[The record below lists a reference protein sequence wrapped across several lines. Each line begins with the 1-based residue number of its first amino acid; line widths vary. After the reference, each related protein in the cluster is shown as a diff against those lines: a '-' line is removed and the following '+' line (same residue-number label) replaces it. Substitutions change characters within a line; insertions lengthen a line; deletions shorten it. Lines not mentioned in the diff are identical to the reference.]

1 MAKLILRSADGAE
14 TELPLD
20 ELGSASIGRA
30 PECDMPITDGQAS
43 RRHCSVV
50 KLSSGWEMSDLGSTN
65 GTLVNSTLTKKKR
78 LSHGDVIRIGET
90 EIVFHDM
97 EGASSGDA
105 ADGQNG
111 LLVYAKG
118 DRKGQKIELAEQRT
132 TFGRKESNTIPIN
145 DANVSSYHCEIV
157 RDLNGYTI
165 RDLGSTNGTLVNSE
179 MITEVQLAHGAK
191 VRIGQLLFVF
201 QDPAMAE
208 VDLDLAGVDDDDQE
222 WGMMRELDLAA
233 VRKRNPAT
241 IFYSLLFVALVGGAY
256 YMLQVAEVK
265 KSKGGGGPPKGSVLW
280 SSFETLAEAY
290 KWDTDPGGD
299 VETGVTEKAKVT
311 GKQGLRISST
321 RESADVFFAD
331 TLPADGRRYEV
342 SAHVGVSGGAE
353 ATLAIRW
360 EGSGVSRW
368 AESEPASGSKPS
380 ELTGMFSSPSWA
392 RRAYVAIRVRG
403 SGQVFMDDVVVF
415 RRGSAAPETAEA
427 NSFKLG
433 VVDGR
438 VDLRYGRSP
447 ILVNGNLE
455 GAEDGA
461 AMGCQKEDELHI
473 ALTVA
478 DAGFATSVDV
488 VFAEHAGFLGQG
500 FRAFGSVDGERY
512 LDTAFPDEGKELKRT
527 GVRKLLLGSSGR
539 AFSVLGE
546 NETEGFAVTA
556 DWVGGRRRL
565 RLSIP
570 TAGGAGKLLLKTD
583 LRDEARQAADQVS
596 EADGLYDDKKLGSFL
611 RLARE
616 TLAEFPFA
624 DPTSRR
630 RLSEQLGIAMRGF
643 GTLSRAAQD
652 GLEEYKEFRDLESLD
667 RVRATLAEMKATY
680 ELTGSE
686 GPWGELWLNLDAA
699 ERTARGTAERRRQGD
714 LADPLFQLA
723 NEFYLPSGQVHAA
736 AVLFSYVGWYLPE
749 SPQAE
754 KATAELAKLGKEY
767 PAVLEVLKRLKES

>member
-1 MAKLILRSADGAE
+1 
-14 TELPLD
+14 
-20 ELGSASIGRA
+20 
-30 PECDMPITDGQAS
+30 MPITDGLAS

-97 EGASSGDA
+97 EGASSDSGTEA
-105 ADGQNG
+105 QSG

-165 RDLGSTNGTLVNSE
+165 RDLGSTNGTLVNGE
-179 MITEVQLAHGAK
+179 MITEVQLTHGAK

-241 IFYSLLFVALVGGAY
+241 IFYSLLFVALVAGAY
-256 YMLQVAEVK
+256 YMLMVAK
-265 KSKGGGGPPKGSVLW
+265 PGGEGEGIHPPRGSVGW

-290 KWDTDPGGD
+290 RWDTKPPGD
-299 VETGVTEKAKVT
+299 VETGVDQKAKVT
-311 GKQGLRISST
+311 GKQGLKITST
-321 RESADVFFAD
+321 RESADVFFDD
-331 TLPADGRRYEV
+331 TLQADGRRYEV
-342 SAHVGVSGGAE
+342 TAYVGATGGAE
-353 ATLAIRW
+353 ASLAIRW
-360 EGSGVSRW
+360 EGSGVTRW

-380 ELTGMFSSPSWA
+380 QLTGMFSAPSWA
-392 RRAYVAIRVRG
+392 RRAYLAIRVRG
-403 SGQVFMDDVVVF
+403 SGQVYVDDIVVF
-415 RRGSAAPETAEA
+415 RRGSAAPMTAEA
-427 NSFKLG
+427 NSVRLG

-447 ILVNGNLE
+447 ILVNGKLE
-455 GAEDGA
+455 GDDGA
-461 AMGCQKEDELHI
+461 AIGCEKEDDLHL
-473 ALTVA
+473 ALTVSG
-478 DAGFATSVDV
+478 AGSASSVDI
-488 VFAEHAGFLGQG
+488 VFYEHAGFLGQG
-500 FRAFGSVDGERY
+500 FRAFGTIDGERF
-512 LDTAFPDEGKELKRT
+512 LDTAFPDEGQELQRA

-539 AFSVLGE
+539 AFSVLGAS
-546 NETEGFAVTA
+546 EGAAFAVTA
-556 DWVGGRRRL
+556 DWVDGRRRL
-565 RLSIP
+565 RLTIP
-570 TAGGAGKLLLKTD
+570 VADGAGKVRLKTD
-583 LRDEARQAADQVS
+583 LRDEARQAAEQVS
-596 EADGLYDDKKLGSFL
+596 DADALYDRKKLGSFL

-630 RLSEQLGIAMRGF
+630 RLSEQVGIAMRGF
-643 GTLSRAAQD
+643 GALARAAD
-652 GLEEYKEFRDLESLD
+652 TGLKEYRDFRDLESLD
-667 RVRATLAEMKATY
+667 RVRATLAELQATY
-680 ELTGSE
+680 ELTGNE
-686 GPWGELWLNLDAA
+686 GAWGELWLKLDAA
-699 ERTARGTAERRRQGD
+699 ERAARGTAERRRQGD
-714 LADPLFQLA
+714 LANRLFAEA
-723 NEFYLPSGQVHAA
+723 NEFYMPTGQVHAA
-736 AVLFSYVGWYLPE
+736 AVLFSYISWYLPD

-754 KATAELAKLGKEY
+754 KATAELAKLGKEN
-767 PAVLEVLKRLKES
+767 PQVLEVLKRLKES